1 MKQLDKKIY
10 RKIAET
16 FILMA
21 CDNTGQP
28 VKAKSLDRVM
38 KDILGSSDFFHR
50 LCKIRTD
57 HELRVIFNGADI
69 MAIVS
74 IVENERQLNTL
85 YLMLELDRDM
95 YSLKRKIKRFTKKGK
110 KCKSLRERYQKLEK
124 IYRKAVKAF
133 KELLGVRDFKKDGKP
148 SKKYSDIINF
158 TKRHSD
164 SYGIYDD
171 IFGFDMDDDDDDDDP
186 VFTGYNGYYHDRQG
200 RPVHDLVFRE
210 SQSNPISLFGTD
222 EDEDTEDYEDDNDD
236 MFDLKLAIEEI
247 NDRDQKILSALGKLI
262 ANNSNVL
269 SIPAGSGEVISA
281 DQFSFVNDDDDEDD
295 TEDFS
300 DRLDKLENAFFD
312 ILELLKN
319 GNANFSEPADV
330 SENPGP
336 KPEYDPYSEGRK
348 AMDLLLHGDEEPGPD
363 LPDPDN
369 MQATVSYVEEVH
381 EVIEKDYKSMETKDL
396 INENN
401 SQT

>member
-1 MKQLDKKIY
+1 MKQLDKKVY

-38 KDILGSSDFFHR
+38 EDILGSNDFFHR

-74 IVENERQLNTL
+74 IVENERQINTL
-85 YLMLELDRDM
+85 YSMLELDRDM

-110 KCKSLRERYQKLEK
+110 KCKNLRERYQKLEK

-148 SKKYSDIINF
+148 SKKYSDIISF

-210 SQSNPISLFGTD
+210 PQTNPITLFGRD
-222 EDEDTEDYEDDNDD
+222 DDEEDEEEYEDDDD
-236 MFDLKLAIEEI
+236 MFDIKLAIEEI
-247 NDRDQKILSALGKLI
+247 NDRNQKILSAIGSMI
-262 ANNSNVL
+262 ANNGGML
-269 SIPAGSGEVISA
+269 SVPAHTGEVIQA
-281 DQFSFVNDDDDEDD
+281 DQFSFVEDDDMEDYSARLERV
-295 TEDFS
+295 ED
-300 DRLDKLENAFFD
+300 AIVD
-312 ILELLKN
+312 ILDLLR
-319 GNANFSEPADV
+319 GNKTDSTESVEEGPRPA
-330 SENPGP
+330 
-336 KPEYDPYSEGRK
+336 YDPYEEGRK
-348 AMDLLLHGDEEPGPD
+348 AMDLLLHGDEEAGPA
-363 LPDPDN
+363 PVDPDT
-369 MQATVSYVEEVH
+369 MQATVIYEETSSHVVE
-381 EVIEKDYKSMETKDL
+381 EKDYKSMETKAL
-396 INENN
+396 IDENN

>member
-38 KDILGSSDFFHR
+38 EDILGSSDFFHR

-74 IVENERQLNTL
+74 IVENKRQLNTL
-85 YLMLELDRDM
+85 YSMLELDRDM
-95 YSLKRKIKRFTKKGK
+95 YSLKRKIKLFTKKGK
-110 KCKSLRERYQKLEK
+110 KCKNLRERYQKLEK

-133 KELLGVRDFKKDGKP
+133 KELLGVRDFKKDAKP

-164 SYGIYDD
+164 NYGIYDE
-171 IFGFDMDDDDDDDDP
+171 IFGFDDEDDDDEDP
-186 VFTGYNGYYHDRQG
+186 VFAGYNGYYYDRQG

-210 SQSNPISLFGTD
+210 TPSNPISLFNQDDD
-222 EDEDTEDYEDDNDD
+222 EEEDYEDDDDD

-247 NDRDQKILSALGKLI
+247 NDRNQKILSALGNMI
-262 ANNSNVL
+262 ANNGNVL
-269 SIPAGSGEVISA
+269 SVPARTGEVIHA
-281 DQFSFVNDDDDEDD
+281 DQFSFVDDDDDVEDY
-295 TEDFS
+295 S
-300 DRLDKLENAFFD
+300 DRLEKVESAVYN
-312 ILELLKN
+312 ILELLK
-319 GNANFSEPADV
+319 GGKVELKEAPESYDE
-330 SENPGP
+330 GP
-336 KPEYDPYSEGRK
+336 KPEYDPYEEGRK
-348 AMDLLLHGDEEPGPD
+348 AMDLLLHGDEEPGPE
-363 LPDPDN
+363 LPDPDT
-369 MQATVSYVEEVH
+369 MKATVSYVSEEVQVV
-381 EVIEKDYKSMETKDL
+381 EEKDYKSMETKAL
-396 INENN
+396 IDENN